1 MKKDQSD
8 IAQPELIN
16 MTKSTNQQLLDLLLP
31 KAVSE
36 AEEQQILDF
45 VKGKSAFS
53 KKQSLFLT
61 MVASRIPI
69 DGLSHVVNG

>member
-1 MKKDQSD
+1 MQKEHSD
-8 IAQPELIN
+8 PSQIEFIN

-36 AEEQQILDF
+36 AEEQQILSF
-45 VKGKSAFS
+45 VEGKNAFS

-61 MVASRIPI
+61 MVAARTLIETPSQA
-69 DGLSHVVNG
+69 VNG